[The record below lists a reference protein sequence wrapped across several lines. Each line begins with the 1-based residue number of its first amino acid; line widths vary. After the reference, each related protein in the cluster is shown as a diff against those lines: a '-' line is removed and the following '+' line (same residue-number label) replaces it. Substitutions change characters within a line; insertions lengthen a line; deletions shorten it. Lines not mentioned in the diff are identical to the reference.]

1 MLVPRTTQELSSD
14 LIVEAARLIRQV
26 RRQLSMP
33 AGTRV
38 LAILDEHDELT
49 ISALAAADGC
59 SQPTMSAQV
68 ARLEEAGLVAR
79 TTDPDDARR
88 SRITLTT
95 AGRESLAEVRTTNG
109 AWAAALLADH
119 SASDIR
125 TAVAVLHTLT
135 EGAR

>member
-1 MLVPRTTQELSSD
+1 MKSS
-14 LIVEAARLIRQV
+14 
-26 RRQLSMP
+26 
-33 AGTRV
+33 
-38 LAILDEHDELT
+38 
-49 ISALAAADGC
+49 SALAAADGC